1 MNIFAIDLGN
11 KKVKMKS
18 GRAEYSYPS
27 SYMTTDFLT
36 SDSVSAHQEV
46 QQNKIYKLDDNS
58 KTSFVWGEALEIY
71 NLPEKMI
78 DTYARVNRIKQKKT
92 QRILEFALGR
102 LALDYR
108 GEYTE
113 ASPLIVHLMLGAP
126 ITDMHKNSD
135 TLSILNHLLIGKHH
149 MTINGEEVWIDI
161 PSEDYISVIP
171 QYMGSLLDLAFDN
184 NLNQNEVYSEGRVG
198 IVDIGGGTILINSSN
213 ALNLSPLGTEKFY
226 GVQTLIKE
234 ITNEINS
241 TKPFII
247 EKLLSK
253 VNEDRVYLYKTSRN
267 EKDTQDISKI
277 VNSAIEN
284 YTRFTIAPLITENF
298 ADLEEFDLI
307 VMTGGGATLLSKTVL
322 LDEIGD
328 EYFDRLV
335 FSENPERSNVRGF
348 YKGAIIK
355 WEDNNPTVQEELM
368 AQKIEE
374 DTIFGKWGTSE
385 VEFTPSNGV
394 LKVKKGH
401 LSPLGLPVSIVRSEI
416 KTIKFLENV
425 VFPAN
430 SSSLFGG
437 KSYMSTNGAMSSLKK
452 IEGMEQVSTV
462 STTDMSFM
470 FNGCKLLSEIDL
482 SNFDTSEVENFSNM
496 FANCEN
502 LVKVNL
508 KSFNTSK
515 VKNFDS
521 MFLNCTL
528 INNLN
533 LQIFN
538 MDEAQTKID
547 MFEGCVSLNNLSLPA
562 MLPIV

>member
-46 QQNKIYKLDDNS
+46 QQNKIYKLDDKS

-71 NLPEKMI
+71 NLPENMI

-113 ASPLIVHLMLGAP
+113 ESPLIVHLMLGAP

-184 NLNQNEVYSEGRVG
+184 NLNQNEVYSEGKIG

-226 GVQTLIKE
+226 GIQTLIKE
-234 ITNEINS
+234 ITTEINS

-253 VNEDRVYLYKTSRN
+253 INEDRVYLYKTSRN
-267 EKDTQDISKI
+267 EKDTQDISEI

-284 YTRFTIAPLITENF
+284 YTRFTIAPLLTENF

-307 VMTGGGATLLSKTVL
+307 VMTGGGAALLSKTVL

-335 FSENPERSNVRGF
+335 FSENSERSNVRGF
-348 YKGAIIK
+348 YKGALIK
-355 WEDNNPTVQEELM
+355 WEDNNPLVQEELM
-368 AQKIEE
+368 TQKIEE

-416 KTIKFLENV
+416 KIIKFLENV

-452 IEGMEQVSTV
+452 IEGMEQVSTA

-533 LQIFN
+533 LQMFN

-562 MLPIV
+562 MFPIV

>member
-46 QQNKIYKLDDNS
+46 QQNKIYKLDDKS

-113 ASPLIVHLMLGAP
+113 ESPLIVHLMLGAP

-135 TLSILNHLLIGKHH
+135 TLSMLNHLLIGKHH
-149 MTINGEEVWIDI
+149 MIINGEDVWIDI
-161 PSEDYISVIP
+161 PSEDYISAIP

-184 NLNQNEVYSEGRVG
+184 NLNQNEVYSEGKLG

-226 GVQTLIKE
+226 GIQTLIKE

-267 EKDTQDISKI
+267 EKDTQDISEI

-284 YTRFTIAPLITENF
+284 YTRFTIAPLLTENF

-307 VMTGGGATLLSKTVL
+307 VMTGGGAALLSKTVL

-335 FSENPERSNVRGF
+335 FSENPERANVRGF

-355 WEDNNPTVQEELM
+355 WKDNNPKVQEELM
-368 AQKIEE
+368 TQKIEE

-437 KSYMSTNGAMSSLKK
+437 KSYMSTDGAMSSLEK
-452 IEGMEQVSTV
+452 IEGMEQVSTAN
-462 STTDMSFM
+462 TTDMSFM

-533 LQIFN
+533 LQMFN
-538 MDEAQTKID
+538 MDEVQTKID
-547 MFEGCVSLNNLSLPA
+547 MYKGCVSLNNLSLPA
-562 MLPIV
+562 MLPTV